1 MSKVSDYVA
10 TVRYRNHMDSDE
22 GGGSGPGVNTRE
34 GGSGPGVT
42 REGGSG
48 PGVNT
53 REGGSGA
60 PAREVGTS
68 VLRPRAPI
76 GEPWEGGDTAG
87 GANSCCSST
96 LRRASASSAAL
107 SLAASRIRSSGRR
120 RATAAALALRSSSC
134 CCSCAQGSP
143 AVCITKGARTTVQTL
158 HAKTTRKRSV
168 KPLLDMMISLR
179 IHQPSCG
186 DDV

>member
-1 MSKVSDYVA
+1 
-10 TVRYRNHMDSDE
+10 MDSDE

-34 GGSGPGVT
+34 GGSGPGVNT
-42 REGGSG
+42 RKGGSD
-48 PGVNT
+48 
-53 REGGSGA
+53 A
-60 PAREVGTS
+60 PTREVGTS

-96 LRRASASSAAL
+96 LRRASA
-107 SLAASRIRSSGRR
+107 
-120 RATAAALALRSSSC
+120 AALALRSSSC

-143 AVCITKGARTTVQTL
+143 AVCITKGARTTVQTP
-158 HAKTTRKRSV
+158 HATTTRKRSV

-186 DDV
+186 DDVR